1 MSNRPK
7 KKLQSDRPFFVGLA
21 IATLIYTG
29 LVLVIIFSNLH
40 EVQWDEVWETWS
52 KPEVKSA
59 IRLTLLTSSITA
71 ILAVFFSVP
80 IGYTL
85 ARFKFRGR
93 AVVDALL
100 DIPMVLPPL
109 VIGLSLLIFFNK
121 IDILGNGQSLEQWLN
136 SHGMAVTFA
145 VPAVILAQFTVA
157 TAYAIRMVRN
167 TFVQIDER
175 AEQVALTL
183 GCNRA
188 GAFWR
193 IALPQAGSGIV
204 AAGVMAW
211 ARAMGEFGPILVFA
225 GATRGKTE
233 VLSTSIFLELN
244 MGNLAGAAAISLLMM
259 ILSLS
264 LITIVRFVTR
274 EQRSKG

>member
-1 MSNRPK
+1 M
-7 KKLQSDRPFFVGLA
+7 GLA
-21 IATLIYTG
+21 TATVLYTG
-29 LVLVIIFSNLH
+29 LVLVIVFANLH
-40 EVQWDEVWETWS
+40 EVQWGEVWKVWT
-52 KPEVKSA
+52 KPDVKAA
-59 IRLTLLTSSITA
+59 IRLTLLTSSVTA
-71 ILAVFFSVP
+71 ILAVFFAVP
-80 IGYTL
+80 IGYSL
-85 ARFKFRGR
+85 ARFNFRGR
-93 AVVDALL
+93 AAVDALI

-121 IDILGNGQSLEQWLN
+121 IEILGGQSLERWLN

-145 VPAVILAQFTVA
+145 VPAVVLAQFTVA

-167 TFVQIDER
+167 TFAQIDSR
-175 AEQVALTL
+175 AEQIALTL

-193 IALPQAGSGIV
+193 VALPQAGAGIA

-233 VLSTSIFLELN
+233 VLSTSVFLELN
-244 MGNLAGAAAISLLMM
+244 MGNLAGAAAIALLMM
-259 ILSLS
+259 LLSLS
-264 LITIVRFVTR
+264 LITIIRWVTR
-274 EQRSKG
+274 PQHLPH